1 MTTSMTGIP
10 AYRLL
15 EIAAAGTFGTVCIVR
30 DLDRGTLLA
39 LKVLK
44 EAHLNRPRIIART
57 RDEAAMLK
65 QLRHPNVVEVYRL
78 EYLDERPIVVMEWV
92 RGLSLE
98 AVLAR
103 RPNGVPPLVAVQIVR
118 LCTHA
123 LGAAYHA
130 PPAQGGPPM
139 RIIHRDVKPSN
150 VLVSVDGEVKV
161 VDFGIAQGQFDGK
174 EAKTLSMVLGARG
187 YLAPERLDGYA
198 DKPSCD
204 VYSLGVMLYE
214 LLTGGHVMLSVHRD
228 YHQEALDGYLAKL
241 SPGGL
246 PPESVDRLRAL
257 VAQMVAYDEALRPSH
272 EELAHQLSAFLDDH
286 GGVPNMTLWGHE
298 SVLPLF
304 RDRRRVRPLDHPSYP
319 QLAFLER
326 AARKVKFPAPPDV
339 DQEIRIFLRR
349 PDWVNHVEQLELILA
364 KNPHWSEAPFLE
376 KLPSGSRNWWKF
388 WGGGEVHENEIVTL
402 LRLLASRPTE
412 AVLERAELFKNH
424 TDPQVA
430 AAAQDMLFGLA
441 AV

>member
-1 MTTSMTGIP
+1 
-10 AYRLL
+10 
-15 EIAAAGTFGTVCIVR
+15 CIVR

-44 EAHLNRPRIIART
+44 DAHLNRPRIIART

-65 QLRHPNVVEVYRL
+65 QLRHPNIVEVHRL
-78 EYLDERPIVVMEWV
+78 ENLEGRPVVVMEWV

-98 AVLAR
+98 AVLAHK
-103 RPNGVPPLVAVQIVR
+103 PHGVPPLVAVQIVR
-118 LCTHA
+118 QCTHA

-130 PPAQGGPPM
+130 TPATGGPPM

-150 VLVSVDGEVKV
+150 VLVSVDGEVKM
-161 VDFGIAQGQFDGK
+161 VDFGIAHGQFEGK

-214 LLTGGHVMLSVHRD
+214 LLTGAHVMLSVHRE
-228 YHQEALDGYLAKL
+228 YHGEALAGYLSKL
-241 SPGGL
+241 EPRGL
-246 PPESVDRLRAL
+246 PVDGTNRLRNL

-272 EELAHQLSAFLDDH
+272 EELAHQLTAFLEDY
-286 GGVPNMTLWGHE
+286 GGTPNMAMWGHE
-298 SVLPLF
+298 EVLPLF
-304 RDRRRVRPLDHPSYP
+304 RKRRKVRPLDHPSYP

-326 AARKVKFPAPPDV
+326 TARKVKFPAPPDV
-339 DQEIRIFLRR
+339 DQEIRVFLRQL
-349 PDWVNHVEQLELILA
+349 DWSSRLEELDLILT

-388 WGGGEVHENEIVTL
+388 WGGSEVHDNEIVTI
-402 LRLLASRPTE
+402 LRLLVARPSE
-412 AVLERAELFKNH
+412 AVIERAELFKNH
-424 TDPQVA
+424 SDPRIA

-441 AV
+441 TL